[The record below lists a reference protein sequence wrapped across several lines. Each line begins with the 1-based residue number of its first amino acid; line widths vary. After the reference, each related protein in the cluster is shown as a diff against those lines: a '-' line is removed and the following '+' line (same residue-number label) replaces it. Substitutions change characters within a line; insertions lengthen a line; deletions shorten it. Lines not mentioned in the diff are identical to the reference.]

1 MRRKQIKAFT
11 LIEMIIVL
19 FIIGMLMLI
28 FVPNLTKKGEVAK
41 SKSDIAIAKVVQQ
54 EVELYKAEHDGKAPE
69 DIAELVGEDRA
80 KIYEAHKAEVQDEF
94 TSTSASGDAKS
105 NNHIIDRKRKRL
117 NTSQKTRSRIQD
129 ND

>member
-28 FVPNLTKKGEVAK
+28 FVPNLTQKGEVAK

-54 EVELYKAEHDGKAPE
+54 EVELYKAEHGKAPE
-69 DIAELVGEDRA
+69 DIVKLVGKDRA
-80 KIYEAHKAEVQDEF
+80 KIYEAYKAEVQDEY
-94 TSTSASGDAKS
+94 TSTSASGDAK
-105 NNHIIDRKRKRL
+105 
-117 NTSQKTRSRIQD
+117 
-129 ND
+129 

>member
-28 FVPNLTKKGEVAK
+28 FVPNLTQKGEVAK

-54 EVELYKAEHDGKAPE
+54 EVELYKAEHGEEPE
-69 DIAELVGEDRA
+69 DIGKLVGEDRA
-80 KIYEAHKAEVQDEF
+80 KIYKAHKAEVQDEF
-94 TSTSASGDAKS
+94 TSTSASGDAK
-105 NNHIIDRKRKRL
+105 
-117 NTSQKTRSRIQD
+117 
-129 ND
+129 

>member
-28 FVPNLTKKGEVAK
+28 FVPNLTQKGEVAK

-54 EVELYKAEHDGKAPE
+54 EVELYKAEHGEAPE
-69 DIAELVGEDRA
+69 DIAKLVGEDRA
-80 KIYEAHKAEVQDEF
+80 KIYEAPKADVQEEV
-94 TSTSASGDAKS
+94 TSTSASGDAK
-105 NNHIIDRKRKRL
+105 
-117 NTSQKTRSRIQD
+117 
-129 ND
+129 

>member
-28 FVPNLTKKGEVAK
+28 FVPNLTRKGNDAR

-54 EVELYKAEHDGKAPE
+54 EVELYKAEHGKEPE
-69 DIAELVGEDRA
+69 DIVKLVGKERA
-80 KIYEAHKAEVQDEF
+80 EIYKAHKAEVQDEF
-94 TSTSASGDAKS
+94 TSTSASGDAK
-105 NNHIIDRKRKRL
+105 
-117 NTSQKTRSRIQD
+117 
-129 ND
+129 

>member
-54 EVELYKAEHDGKAPE
+54 EVELYKAEHGKAPE
-69 DIAELVGEDRA
+69 DIVGLVGKERA
-80 KIYEAHKAEVQDEF
+80 EIYKAHKAEVQDEF
-94 TSTSASGDAKS
+94 TSTSASGDAK
-105 NNHIIDRKRKRL
+105 
-117 NTSQKTRSRIQD
+117 
-129 ND
+129 

>member
-28 FVPNLTKKGEVAK
+28 FVPNLTQKGEVAK

-54 EVELYKAEHDGKAPE
+54 EVELYKAEHGEAPE
-69 DIAELVGEDRA
+69 DIAKLVGKDRA
-80 KIYEAHKAEVQDEF
+80 EIYKAHKAEVQDEF
-94 TSTSASGDAKS
+94 TSTSASGDAK
-105 NNHIIDRKRKRL
+105 
-117 NTSQKTRSRIQD
+117 
-129 ND
+129 

>member
-54 EVELYKAEHDGKAPE
+54 EVELYKAEHGKEPE
-69 DIAELVGEDRA
+69 DIVKLVGEDRA
-80 KIYEAHKAEVQDEF
+80 EIYKAHKAEVQDEF
-94 TSTSASGDAKS
+94 TSTSASGDAK
-105 NNHIIDRKRKRL
+105 
-117 NTSQKTRSRIQD
+117 
-129 ND
+129 

>member
-54 EVELYKAEHDGKAPE
+54 EVELYKAEHGEEPE
-69 DIAELVGEDRA
+69 DIGKLVGEDRE
-80 KIYEAHKAEVQDEF
+80 KIYKAHKAEVQDEF
-94 TSTSASGDAKS
+94 TSTSASGDAK
-105 NNHIIDRKRKRL
+105 
-117 NTSQKTRSRIQD
+117 
-129 ND
+129 

>member
-54 EVELYKAEHDGKAPE
+54 EVELYKAEHGEAPE
-69 DIAELVGEDRA
+69 NIGKLVGKERA
-80 KIYEAHKAEVQDEF
+80 EIYEAHKAEVQDEF
-94 TSTSASGDAKS
+94 TSTSASGDAK
-105 NNHIIDRKRKRL
+105 
-117 NTSQKTRSRIQD
+117 
-129 ND
+129 

>member
-54 EVELYKAEHDGKAPE
+54 EVELYKAEHGEAPE
-69 DIAELVGEDRA
+69 NIGKLVGKERA
-80 KIYEAHKAEVQDEF
+80 EIYEAHKAEVQAEF
-94 TSTSASGDAKS
+94 TSTSASGDAK
-105 NNHIIDRKRKRL
+105 
-117 NTSQKTRSRIQD
+117 
-129 ND
+129 

>member
-28 FVPNLTKKGEVAK
+28 FVPNLTRKGEDAR

-54 EVELYKAEHDGKAPE
+54 EVELYKAEHGKEPE
-69 DIAELVGEDRA
+69 DIVKLVGKERA
-80 KIYEAHKAEVQDEF
+80 EIYKVHKAEVQDEF
-94 TSTSASGDAKS
+94 TSTSASGDAK
-105 NNHIIDRKRKRL
+105 
-117 NTSQKTRSRIQD
+117 
-129 ND
+129 

>member
-54 EVELYKAEHDGKAPE
+54 EVELYKAEHGGKAPE
-69 DIAELVGEDRA
+69 NIAKLVGEDRA
-80 KIYEAHKAEVQDEF
+80 EIYKAHQAEVQDEF
-94 TSTSASGDAKS
+94 TSTSGSGDAK
-105 NNHIIDRKRKRL
+105 
-117 NTSQKTRSRIQD
+117 
-129 ND
+129 

>member
-54 EVELYKAEHDGKAPE
+54 EVELYKAEHGKEPE
-69 DIAELVGEDRA
+69 DIVKLVGEDRA
-80 KIYEAHKAEVQDEF
+80 KIYKAHKAEVQDEF
-94 TSTSASGDAKS
+94 TSTSASGDAK
-105 NNHIIDRKRKRL
+105 
-117 NTSQKTRSRIQD
+117 
-129 ND
+129 